1 MEYIVSIYN
10 RALMKPKRVFDVVIN
25 EQGKRLRYITQNI
38 RGIAEVSDDDVET
51 QIQEYLEKS
60 NKAS

>member
-1 MEYIVSIYN
+1 MEYIVAIYN
-10 RALMKPKRVFDVVIN
+10 RALIKPKRVFDVVIN
-25 EQGKRLRYITQNI
+25 EQGKKLKYITQNI

-51 QIQEYLEKS
+51 QIQEYLEKL

>member
-1 MEYIVSIYN
+1 MEYSVVIYN

-25 EQGKRLRYITQNI
+25 EQGKRLKYITQNI

-51 QIQEYLEKS
+51 QIREYLEKLHKT
-60 NKAS
+60 N